1 MEDNTMLLGNRRR
14 RLSPSVQHLIWTE
27 QISGGNAYLRKVI
40 AYNCSSILLAVQIQ
54 LFTVDENRLL
64 AESAANQLQ
73 TGCWP
78 KVLLES
84 HLCSL
89 QRAVCDQ
96 TQERNNS
103 DECFYDYNFDNH
115 VTSHVRSW
123 TGVELLIIWLFRTL
137 NQTLNLK
144 PLNPHQNFP
153 LNLLLSPI
161 LTILVGTGTQ

>member
-1 MEDNTMLLGNRRR
+1 MQSPLCCIMLMLNHFKTIFLNGRQYNATWKQKTT
-14 RLSPSVQHLIWTE
+14 SFTICSTSHMNIE
-27 QISGGNAYLRKVI
+27 QISGGNAYFRKVT
-40 AYNCSSILLAVQIQ
+40 AHNCSSILLAVQIQ

-64 AESAANQLQ
+64 IKSAANQLQ
-73 TGCWP
+73 TGCWL

-103 DECFYDYNFDNH
+103 DECFNFDNH

-123 TGVELLIIWLFRTL
+123 TGVELLII
-137 NQTLNLK
+137 
-144 PLNPHQNFP
+144 
-153 LNLLLSPI
+153 
-161 LTILVGTGTQ
+161 